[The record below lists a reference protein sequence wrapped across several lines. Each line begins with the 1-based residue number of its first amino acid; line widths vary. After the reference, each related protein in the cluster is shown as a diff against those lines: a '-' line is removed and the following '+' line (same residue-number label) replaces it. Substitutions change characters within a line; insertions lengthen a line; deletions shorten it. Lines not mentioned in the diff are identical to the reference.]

1 MANLDPTAATTKW
14 AQRMT
19 AAGQQITEGV
29 NAVTV
34 APGVSAAKQ
43 AQTWIA
49 KLQQSVPKWQKNVA
63 AVSLGDWQQAMITR
77 GIPNISAGVT
87 AKQGNY
93 TAFAQKFYPYLA
105 AGAATINNMPKA
117 SLADGINKAVAQI
130 NYNAKYAGGG
140 GRTS

>member
-1 MANLDPTAATTKW
+1 M
-14 AQRMT
+14 Q

-34 APGVSAAKQ
+34 APGVQAAKQ

-49 KLQQSVPKWQKNVA
+49 KLQASVPKWTKNVA
-63 AVSLGDWQQAMITR
+63 AVSLSDWQQAMITR

-93 TAFAQKFYPYLA
+93 AAFAAKFYPYLA
-105 AGAATINNMPKA
+105 QGQAQVRAMPNVT
-117 SLADGINKAVAQI
+117 LQDGINRAVAMI
-130 NYNAKYAGGG
+130 NYNAKYTGGG

>member
-1 MANLDPTAATTKW
+1 MALDPTAATAKW
-14 AQRMT
+14 AARMQ

-49 KLQQSVPKWQKNVA
+49 KLQQSVPKWTKNVA
-63 AVSLGDWQQAMITR
+63 AVSLSEWQQAMINR
-77 GIPNISAGVT
+77 GIPNISSGVT

-93 TAFAQKFYPYLA
+93 AAFAAKFYPYLA
-105 AGAATINNMPKA
+105 TGQQQVKAMPKM
-117 SLADGINKAVAQI
+117 SLQDGINRAVAMI
-130 NYNAKYAGGG
+130 TYNSKYTGGG
-140 GRTS
+140 GRAA